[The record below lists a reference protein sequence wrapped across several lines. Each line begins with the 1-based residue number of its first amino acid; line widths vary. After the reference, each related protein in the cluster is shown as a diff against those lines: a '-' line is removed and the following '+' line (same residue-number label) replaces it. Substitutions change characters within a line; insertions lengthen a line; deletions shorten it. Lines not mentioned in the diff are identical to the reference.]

1 MHANRSM
8 PACTVIPELPYPDVR
23 QAAAWLTRAL
33 GFRER
38 LRIGGHRIQ
47 MQAGDGAIVVVEGGG
62 HEPASRHA
70 VMLRVADVD
79 AQFERARAAGATVL
93 RPPATYPYGERQCT
107 VADPGGHVWTLS
119 QSVADVDPADWGGEL
134 VAP

>member
-1 MHANRSM
+1 MQTNRSI
-8 PACTVIPELPYPDVR
+8 PTCTIIPELPYPDVPA
-23 QAAAWLTRAL
+23 AAAWLARAL

-47 MQAGDGAIVVVEGGG
+47 MHAGDGAIVVVEGT
-62 HEPASRHA
+62 ASGHA

-79 AQFERARAAGATVL
+79 TQFERACAAGAAVL

-107 VADPGGHVWTLS
+107 VADPGGQVWTLS

>member
-1 MHANRSM
+1 MRTNRSM
-8 PACTVIPELPYPDVR
+8 PASTIIPELPYPDVR
-23 QAAAWLTRAL
+23 AAAAWLAQAF

-47 MQAGDGAIVVVEGGG
+47 MHAGDGAIVLVEGGER
-62 HEPASRHA
+62 EPEAGHA
-70 VMLRVADVD
+70 VMLRVEDVD
-79 AQFERARAAGATVL
+79 AQFARARDAGAVVV
-93 RPPATYPYGERQCT
+93 RPPTTYPYGERQCT

-134 VAP
+134 VEP